1 MTDVRSPYTV
11 LDLDADRPTSM
22 PRRHRTTMTVSA
34 RLPAPVGLA
43 AHEAAAREGGNV
55 NAWLGR
61 IIRRE
66 LDGLERL
73 PVDCRLWL
81 VKQAQQCGCPGDP
94 DQALVLVLRHLA
106 DRWPH
111 GARLR

>member
-1 MTDVRSPYTV
+1 
-11 LDLDADRPTSM
+11 
-22 PRRHRTTMTVSA
+22 MTVAA
-34 RLPAPVGLA
+34 RLPAPLA
-43 AHEAAAREGGNV
+43 RACHEAAKREGSNV
-55 NAWLGR
+55 NTWLGR

-66 LDGLERL
+66 LDSEERL

-81 VKQAQQCGCPGDP
+81 VKQARQSGCPGDP